1 MTDDEWGTLMTAANG
16 TTLGINGLGRIGKLL
31 LWHHVARRDFSRIV
45 VNLGRQSGTSLDAVC
60 GVIEQDSTYGP
71 MHRFLFGVTAKPCVH
86 LVHHEEGLLD
96 VGGVPVTV
104 LQAAR
109 NPRNIGW
116 YHHGVRVVVDTTG
129 AFDDPTLPADHASG
143 SLRGHLEAGAEKV
156 IHSAAFKIRDRR
168 LGMPDD
174 AVTLIAG
181 INHDAFDVAHHDLIS
196 AASCTTTALA
206 HMLRPL
212 IDRFSAASLMT
223 ASMSTV
229 HAATNSQSV
238 LDTLPATGARD
249 LRRSRSVLNNIILT
263 STNAAETLEQVIPE
277 IATVGFMADSVRIPV
292 PTESLAIL
300 NVTMQTTLLPS
311 GESTV
316 TREVLNE
323 TYADAEAGPQ
333 RGYLVYSERQN
344 VSTDV
349 SGMRAAVVIEGAET
363 HTRTGF
369 VTIDLA
375 SIPALVGDQGS
386 HRIPQRIEIPVTHAK
401 IFGWYDNEYGS
412 YTNLLGDLS
421 VHVHQALD

>member
-1 MTDDEWGTLMTAANG
+1 MMNANPNGAA
-16 TTLGINGLGRIGKLL
+16 LGINGLGRIGKLL
-31 LWHHVARRDFSRIV
+31 IWHHVARKDVSRLV
-45 VNLGRQSGTSLDAVC
+45 VNLGRQVGRSLDAVC

-71 MHRFLFGVTAKPCVH
+71 MHRFLFGVNAEPCVR
-86 LVHHEEGLLD
+86 LVDHEAGLLD

-109 NPRNIGW
+109 NPRDIGW
-116 YHHGVRVVVDTTG
+116 HHHGVRVVVDATG
-129 AFDDPTLPADHASG
+129 AFDDPTLPADHPTGA
-143 SLRGHLEAGAEKV
+143 LRGHLAAGAEKV
-156 IHSAAFKIRDRR
+156 IYSAAFKIRDRR

-174 AVTLIAG
+174 AVTLISG
-181 INHDAFDVAHHDLIS
+181 INHDAFDVARHDLIS

-212 IDRFSAASLMT
+212 IDRFSATSLMT

-238 LDTLPATGARD
+238 LDTLPAVGARD
-249 LRRSRSVLNNIILT
+249 LRRSRSVLNSIILT

-277 IATVGFMADSVRIPV
+277 IRTVGFMADSVRVPV

-300 NVTMQTTLLPS
+300 NVTMQTTLTPS
-311 GESTV
+311 GRSTV
-316 TREVLNE
+316 TREALNE
-323 TYADAEAGPQ
+323 TYADAAAGPQ
-333 RGYLVYSERQN
+333 RGYLVYSDRQN
-344 VSTDV
+344 VSADV
-349 SGMRAAVVIEGAET
+349 SGMRAAVVIEGVET

-375 SIPALVGDQGS
+375 SVPALSADDGS
-386 HRIPQRIEIPVTHAK
+386 RLPTQPIEIPVTHAK
-401 IFGWYDNEYGS
+401 VFGWYDNEYGS

-421 VHVHQALD
+421 VHVHRALN

>member
-1 MTDDEWGTLMTAANG
+1 MIDPNG
-16 TTLGINGLGRIGKLL
+16 ATLGINGLGRIGKLL
-31 LWHHVARRDFSRIV
+31 LWHHVARKDFSRVV
-45 VNLGRQSGTSLDAVC
+45 VNLGRQAGKSLDAVC

-71 MHRFLFGVTAKPCVH
+71 MHRFLFGVNAEPCVR
-86 LVHHEEGLLD
+86 LVDHEAGLLD

-109 NPRNIGW
+109 NPRDIGW
-116 YHHGVRVVVDTTG
+116 HHHGVRVVVDTTG
-129 AFDDPTLPADHASG
+129 AFVDPTLPADHPTG
-143 SLRGHLEAGAEKV
+143 SLRGHLEAGADKV
-156 IHSAAFKIRDRR
+156 IHSAAFKIRDRQ

-212 IDRFSAASLMT
+212 IDRFSATSLMT

-238 LDTLPATGARD
+238 LDTLPAAGARD
-249 LRRSRSVLNNIILT
+249 LRRTRSVLNNIILT

-277 IATVGFMADSVRIPV
+277 ISTVGFMADSVRIPV

-300 NVTMQTTLLPS
+300 NVTMQTTLTPS
-311 GESTV
+311 GRSTV
-316 TREVLNE
+316 TREALNE
-323 TYADAEAGPQ
+323 TYADAAAGPQ
-333 RGYLVYSERQN
+333 RGYLVYSDRQN
-344 VSTDV
+344 VSADV
-349 SGMRAAVVIEGAET
+349 SGMRAAVVIEGVET

-375 SIPALVGDQGS
+375 SVPALSADDGS
-386 HRIPQRIEIPVTHAK
+386 RLATQPIEVPVTHAK
-401 IFGWYDNEYGS
+401 VFGWYDNEYGS

-421 VHVHQALD
+421 VHIHRALG